1 MQSIDLSGDTYI
13 SPPVRVGWFARMFPS
28 LVFHARYVYITCIC
42 ALQALRGKYDDDA
55 WAASSMQMIRHLEN
69 VGVRFEITGLN
80 YLRQV
85 PGACLVVGNHMSSLE
100 TMVLPALVQPIKKV
114 TFVVKQSLLDY
125 PIFKHVMRSRDP
137 VAVTTKDARQDF
149 KLMMEGGA
157 ERLARGTSII
167 IFPEGRRAAEFVPEK
182 FNSIGV
188 KLASRAGV
196 PIVPV
201 ALETRA
207 WALGKPLADFGP
219 INPARKV
226 RFAFGPP
233 LAVEGRGTAEQA
245 AIIAFIQAKL
255 DLWAA
260 EDAASGVNAELVP
273 ANEGN
278 S

>member
-1 MQSIDLSGDTYI
+1 MRALDLSGDTYI
-13 SPPVRVGWFARMFPS
+13 SPPIQVGWFARIFPS
-28 LVFHARYVYITCIC
+28 LAFHVRYFVITCSC

-55 WAASSMQMIRHLEN
+55 WAGSSAQMIRFLEGI
-69 VGVRFEITGLN
+69 GVQFEITGLN
-80 YLRQV
+80 HLRQV
-85 PGACLVVGNHMSSLE
+85 AGPCLVVGNHFSSLE
-100 TMVLPALVQPIKKV
+100 TVVLPAIVQPIKKV

-137 VAVTTKDARQDF
+137 VAVTQTDPRQDF

-167 IFPEGRRAAEFVPEK
+167 IFPEGRRSAEFHPEK

-196 PIVPV
+196 PIVPL

-207 WALGKPLADFGP
+207 WALGKVLSDFGP

-233 LAVEGRGTAEQA
+233 LMVEGRGTTEQA
-245 AIIAFIQAKL
+245 EIVEFIQAKL

-260 EDAASGVNAELVP
+260 EDAASGVTAELMP
-273 ANEGN
+273 ANDAN
-278 S
+278 

>member
-1 MQSIDLSGDTYI
+1 MRQIDLSGDSYFT
-13 SPPVRVGWFARMFPS
+13 PPLQVGWFARSFPS
-28 LVFHARYVYITCIC
+28 LAFHARFVGLTF
-42 ALQALRGKYDDDA
+42 ASAWTAWRGRYDDEA
-55 WAASSMQMIRHLEN
+55 WAASSLQMIRYLEN
-69 VGVRFEITGLN
+69 VGVKFEITGLN

-85 PGACLVVGNHMSSLE
+85 QGACLVIGNHMSSLE
-100 TMVLPALVQPIKKV
+100 TMVLPAIVQPIKKT
-114 TFVVKQSLLDY
+114 TFVVKQSLINY
-125 PIFKHVMRSRDP
+125 PIFKYVMRSRDP
-137 VAVTTKDARQDF
+137 VAVTTSDPRQDL
-149 KLMMEGGA
+149 KLMMEGGMQ
-157 ERLARGTSII
+157 RLERGTSII
-167 IFPEGRRAAEFVPEK
+167 VFPEGRRALEFHPEK

-207 WALGKPLADFGP
+207 WGLGKPIADFGP

-233 LAVEGRGTAEQA
+233 MIVEGRGGTEQA
-245 AIIAFIQAKL
+245 AIIQFIQAKL

-260 EDAASGVNAELVP
+260 EDLALGVVGELIQQTT
-273 ANEGN
+273 E

>member
-1 MQSIDLSGDTYI
+1 MRPIDLSGDTYT
-13 SPPVRVGWFARMFPS
+13 SPPVRVGWFARYFPS
-28 LVFHARYVYITCIC
+28 LAFHLRFIGITFYC
-42 ALQALRGKYDDDA
+42 AWQAYRGKYDDDA
-55 WAASSMQMIRHLEN
+55 WAASSVQMIRHLEN

-85 PGACLVVGNHMSSLE
+85 SGACLVVGNHMSSLE

-114 TFVVKQSLLDY
+114 TFVVKQSLLNY
-125 PIFKHVMRSRDP
+125 PIFKYVMRSRDP
-137 VAVTTKDARQDF
+137 VAVTQTDPRQDF
-149 KLMMEGGA
+149 KLMMEGGT
-157 ERLARGTSII
+157 ERFARGTSII
-167 IFPEGRRAAEFVPEK
+167 IFPEGRRAAEFEPEK

-188 KLASRAGV
+188 KLAGRAGV

-207 WALGKPLADFGP
+207 WGIGKPLADFGP
-219 INPARKV
+219 INPAHKV

-233 LAVEGRGTAEQA
+233 LMVEGRGTAEQA
-245 AIIAFIQAKL
+245 AIVAFIQAKL

-273 ANEGN
+273 ANDAN
-278 S
+278 

>member
-1 MQSIDLSGDTYI
+1 
-13 SPPVRVGWFARMFPS
+13 VGWFARSFPS
-28 LVFHARYVYITCIC
+28 LAFHLRFVGITFVCGWQAFRGRYND
-42 ALQALRGKYDDDA
+42 AA
-55 WAASSMQMIRHLEN
+55 WAASSLYVMRKLES
-69 VGVRFEITGLN
+69 VGVKFEITGLN

-100 TMVLPALVQPIKKV
+100 TMVMPAIVQPIKQV

-125 PIFKHVMRSRDP
+125 PIFKYVMRSRDP
-137 VAVTTKDARQDF
+137 VAVTTNDPRQDF
-149 KLMMEGGA
+149 KMMMEGGL

-167 IFPEGRRAAEFVPEK
+167 IFPEGRRAVKFNPEK
-182 FNSIGV
+182 FNSVGI

-201 ALETRA
+201 ALETGA
-207 WALGKPLADFGP
+207 WGLGKPIADFGP

-233 LAVEGRGTAEQA
+233 LTVEGRGTAEQA
-245 AIIAFIQAKL
+245 KIIQFIQAKL

-260 EDAASGVNAELVP
+260 EDAASGVVP
-273 ANEGN
+273 QCATEGVE
-278 S
+278 

>member
-1 MQSIDLSGDTYI
+1 MRSIDLTGDTYI
-13 SPPVRVGWFARMFPS
+13 SPPLKIGWFARTLPS
-28 LVFHARYVYITCIC
+28 FTFHLRYILITCSC
-42 ALQALRGKYDDDA
+42 ALQALRGRYDDDA
-55 WAASSMQMIRHLEN
+55 WAESSLQMMRYLEQ
-69 VGVRFEITGLN
+69 VGVRFEITGLDF
-80 YLRQV
+80 LRQV
-85 PGACLVVGNHMSSLE
+85 PGPCLVIGNHMSSLE
-100 TMVLPALVQPIKKV
+100 TMVLPALAQPIKKV

-137 VAVTTKDARQDF
+137 VAVTTKDPRQDF

-157 ERLARGTSII
+157 ERLARGISII
-167 IFPEGRRAAEFVPEK
+167 VFPEGRRAREFDPEK

-207 WALGKPLADFGP
+207 WGIGKPLADFGP

-233 LAVEGRGTAEQA
+233 LTVEGRGTAEQA
-245 AIIAFIQAKL
+245 TIIQFIQAKL

-260 EDAASGVNAELVP
+260 EDAASGVIPQCVT
-273 ANEGN
+273 EGVD
-278 S
+278 